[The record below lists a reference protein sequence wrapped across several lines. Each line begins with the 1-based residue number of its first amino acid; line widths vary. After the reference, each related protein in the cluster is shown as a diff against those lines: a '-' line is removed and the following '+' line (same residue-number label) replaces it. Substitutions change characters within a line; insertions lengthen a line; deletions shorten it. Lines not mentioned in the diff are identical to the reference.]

1 MDLRERTDESG
12 SIGSSHR
19 HPWERSRARF
29 FAGLVAER
37 AAARPAG
44 APVRRLLDVGSGDD
58 WLGRSLLPVVR
69 RHGDPRSTVTC
80 WDVHYGPD
88 ELAAPAPDGVAR
100 TATAPSGTFDL
111 VTALDV
117 LEHVPDEHEFLAEQV
132 VAALAPGAEAI
143 ISVPAYQ
150 ALYGDHARM
159 LGHHRRYRPAELRTV
174 VGRHL
179 EVIEHGTL
187 FTSLLLP
194 RAAQIGWERIGHHRA
209 EAGIGAWTGG
219 PRLTAAIE
227 RVLDTDAALGRQIRR
242 LGITVPGLSV
252 WVVARRRPA

>member
-12 SIGSSHR
+12 STGSPHR

-29 FAGLVAER
+29 FAGLVADR
-37 AAARPAG
+37 AATRPTDT
-44 APVRRLLDVGSGDD
+44 PVRRLLDVGSGDD

-69 RHGDPRSTVTC
+69 RHGHPDATVTC

-88 ELAAPAPDGVAR
+88 ELAAPAPDGVTR
-100 TATAPSGTFDL
+100 TATAPAGTFDL

-117 LEHVPDEHEFLAEQV
+117 LEHVPDEHEFLADQV
-132 VAALAPGAEAI
+132 VASLAPGAEAI

-150 ALYGDHARM
+150 ALYGNHDRM
-159 LGHHRRYRPAELRTV
+159 LGHFRRYRSAELRTL

-179 EVIEHGTL
+179 DVVDHGTL
-187 FTSLLLP
+187 FTSLLAP
-194 RAAQIGWERIGHHRA
+194 RAAQIGLERLGRHRA
-209 EAGIGAWTGG
+209 EAGIGAWSGG

-227 RVLDTDAALGRQIRR
+227 RVLDADAALGRRLRR
-242 LGITVPGLSV
+242 VGVTVPGLSV
-252 WVVARRRPA
+252 WVVARRRPT